1 MIAYVFRR
9 LLHAAIVL
17 VAMSL
22 LVFLAVYVIGNPV
35 DVLID
40 PQAPQA
46 EMQRAVAT
54 LGLDRP
60 LHEQYAR
67 FVTGALNGDLGRS
80 FVANA
85 PALGLVL
92 ERLPATLELAV
103 TATLLALLIGLP
115 AGLLAGRRP
124 HATTSRALMGGAL
137 LGFSLPT
144 FWVGVLLVS
153 VFSVGLGWLPP
164 AGRGETV
171 TVLGIPVSLVT
182 RDGLAHAVLP
192 ALNLALFQLALT
204 LRLVATSART
214 AYASEYVRF
223 ARARGAS
230 EWRIALRHVL
240 PNIAI
245 PVLTVTGLEFG
256 TLVAFAIVTETI
268 FAWPGMGKLLID
280 SINLLDRPVIVA
292 YLLVVVLLFVT
303 VNLLLDLAYA
313 AIDPRVRL
321 HGGRS

>member
-1 MIAYVFRR
+1 MIVYLLRR
-9 LLHAAIVL
+9 VLQAAIVL
-17 VAMSL
+17 VSMSL

-46 EMQRAVAT
+46 EAQRAAAT

-60 LHEQYAR
+60 LHEQYSR

-103 TATLLALLIGLP
+103 AATLLALLIGLP

-124 HATTSRALMGGAL
+124 HASTSRALMGGAL

-230 EWRIALRHVL
+230 EARIALRHVL